1 MRKWV
6 FLLCVLFSSIAF
18 SQRDSIYAT
27 LEIKSVSWEEHR
39 TWIDTSIV
47 LTLEKL
53 GRTEIISLG
62 KIDSTEIGFQWE
74 LLTSRLG
81 QTEIFVNGKAYYLK
95 RDGKWQLHQRPTYS
109 AVEFKTVSTKPLTI
123 PEDYYLGGATTIQ
136 GLQID
141 YKEYY
146 FIIK

>member
-1 MRKWV
+1 M
-6 FLLCVLFSSIAF
+6 L
-18 SQRDSIYAT
+18 SIYAT

-95 RDGKWQLHQRPTYS
+95 KDGKWQ
-109 AVEFKTVSTKPLTI
+109 
-123 PEDYYLGGATTIQ
+123 
-136 GLQID
+136 
-141 YKEYY
+141 
-146 FIIK
+146 